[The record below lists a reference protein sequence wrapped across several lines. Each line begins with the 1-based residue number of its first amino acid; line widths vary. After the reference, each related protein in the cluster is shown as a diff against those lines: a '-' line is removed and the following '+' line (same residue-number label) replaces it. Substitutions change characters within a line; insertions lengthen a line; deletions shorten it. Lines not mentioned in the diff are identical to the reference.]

1 MRRPACRWLVALLAM
16 YARSAAAHDFAFT
29 DVRLVVEAEGAF
41 QVQLACD
48 LDALALGVDSSAD
61 SAALAAEIDALA
73 APERERLM
81 RELAELLKRR
91 VRIRF
96 DGAPAT
102 FEVALPD
109 AGRPEPPGALPTAL
123 GLVARLSGRVPPG
136 AREVSFF
143 ASRAFPPVRLT
154 VRSERS
160 GVETTELLAQGAE
173 SQPMA
178 LAGTM
183 APSMLTTAWRFLGL
197 GFAHILPLGFDH
209 ILFVVGLTL
218 LSSRFQPLLAQVTA
232 FTVAHTATL
241 ALSTQGVLQVPP
253 RIVETL
259 IALSIVYVGVE
270 NVARAELRWSRLIL
284 VFGFGLLHG
293 LGFAGVLRGLGWP
306 EDRKLTALLAFNAGV
321 ELGQLAVIGLAIA
334 ALAMAERAGLD
345 RRRLGFAASL
355 GIAAAGLY
363 LAIERGLLA

>member
-1 MRRPACRWLVALLAM
+1 MRRPAVGWLVALLAVN
-16 YARSAAAHDFAFT
+16 AQSAAGHDFAFT
-29 DVRLVVEAEGAF
+29 DVRLVVEAEGGF
-41 QVQLACD
+41 QVDLACD

-61 SAALAAEIDALA
+61 SAALAVEIDALA
-73 APERERLM
+73 APERERLI
-81 RELAELLKRR
+81 RELAELMKRR

-102 FEVALPD
+102 FDVAFPD
-109 AGRPEPPGALPTAL
+109 AGRPRSPGALPTAL
-123 GLVARLSGRVPPG
+123 GLVARLSGRVPAS
-136 AREVSFF
+136 ARHVSFF

-154 VRSERS
+154 VRNQS
-160 GVETTELLAQGAE
+160 GVETTEILAPGDE
-173 SQPMA
+173 SSPVG
-178 LAGTM
+178 LIGDV
-183 APSMLTTAWRFLGL
+183 APSMLATLRRFLGL
-197 GFAHILPLGFDH
+197 GFAHILPHGFDH

-259 IALSIVYVGVE
+259 IALSIVYVGIE
-270 NVARAELRWSRLIL
+270 NVARAELRWSRLLL

-306 EDRKLTALLAFNAGV
+306 EDRKLSALLAFNAGV
-321 ELGQLAVIGLAIA
+321 ELGQLAVIALAIA
-334 ALAMAERAGLD
+334 ALAMAERAGVD
-345 RRRLGFAASL
+345 RRRLGFGASL
-355 GIAAAGLY
+355 AIASAGLY
-363 LAIERGLLA
+363 LAIQRGLLA